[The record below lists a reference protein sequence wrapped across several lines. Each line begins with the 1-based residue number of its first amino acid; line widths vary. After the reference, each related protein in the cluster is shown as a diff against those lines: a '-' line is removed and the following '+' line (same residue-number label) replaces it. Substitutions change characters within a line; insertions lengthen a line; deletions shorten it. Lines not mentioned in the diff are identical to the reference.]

1 MRSTKR
7 FTLLICSFLIGI
19 GSLMIL
25 DGAASASAN
34 STLTLHTGFQNITLI
49 GPATPLSSPEDG
61 GPVFPTTSTVTITF
75 KYGTQVVGTKS
86 YTHTTQSN
94 FNMIINDWVP
104 ANYKFDL
111 NNISNDTDTSQLWV
125 EGSDV
130 RIWTSVFDQ
139 HMTINVLPVAP
150 QETTITVQYMDEN
163 NQPLSGVVSKSISQT
178 VGSQYNVSGSIYKP
192 SIPGY
197 TLDLTKL
204 PGNAAGIVGSDPIT
218 VTYVYKKNP
227 EVAKPVTVKYVD
239 ENSQQIAADKTVNG
253 NVFDHYNVSVPP
265 YKLDE
270 ITKDNQIYMLDPDR
284 LPTNVAGT
292 LSANSIT
299 VTYVYKRV
307 RTIGDY
313 SNVIINYLDKATQKP
328 IRPSRTITGIIN
340 DPYAANGKYQLQTIV
355 YNGNTYD
362 LSTDMLP
369 QNASGHFTGKTQF
382 VNYFYS
388 VRQTPTPPTP
398 PTPINPIIPTPT
410 PKPAAN
416 NGNVAKKGTVV
427 YAIKPIYL
435 YKNSTFVS
443 RQRLVKYLNK
453 PRIYRPMFVVT
464 GYARSTDGLLRY
476 HVRDVNH
483 LSKTDTKTG
492 YITANNRYVRPVYY
506 AGQHKFITVLNPRG
520 VNAYRQ
526 NNLTGKFNHFKQ
538 GTQLKVSGIIKHNLT
553 TRFILLNGKYITANR
568 KLVIEDRHS
577 LVKAVKAKVRI
588 NRYNNVNL
596 GAKNGHFKKGAIIKV
611 HQFNY
616 SWGDDF
622 NKRSALRYRV
632 AGGYITGNTQF
643 IKLIK

>member
-1 MRSTKR
+1 MRSTKL

-150 QETTITVQYMDEN
+150 QETTITVQYVDEN

-218 VTYVYKKNP
+218 VTYMYKKNP

-492 YITANNRYVRPVYY
+492 YITAN
-506 AGQHKFITVLNPRG
+506 
-520 VNAYRQ
+520 
-526 NNLTGKFNHFKQ
+526 
-538 GTQLKVSGIIKHNLT
+538 
-553 TRFILLNGKYITANR
+553 R

-611 HQFNY
+611 HQFDY

>member
-1 MRSTKR
+1 MRSTKL

-150 QETTITVQYMDEN
+150 QETTITVQYVDEN

-492 YITANNRYVRPVYY
+492 YITAN
-506 AGQHKFITVLNPRG
+506 
-520 VNAYRQ
+520 
-526 NNLTGKFNHFKQ
+526 
-538 GTQLKVSGIIKHNLT
+538 
-553 TRFILLNGKYITANR
+553 R

-611 HQFNY
+611 HQFDY

>member
-1 MRSTKR
+1 MRSTKL

-150 QETTITVQYMDEN
+150 QETTITVQYVDEN

-410 PKPAAN
+410 PTPTPTPKPAAN

-476 HVRDVNH
+476 HIRDVNH

-492 YITANNRYVRPVYY
+492 
-506 AGQHKFITVLNPRG
+506 
-520 VNAYRQ
+520 
-526 NNLTGKFNHFKQ
+526 
-538 GTQLKVSGIIKHNLT
+538 
-553 TRFILLNGKYITANR
+553 YITANR

-611 HQFNY
+611 HQFDY

>member
-253 NVFDHYNVSVPP
+253 NVFDHYNVSGER
-265 YKLDE
+265 K
-270 ITKDNQIYMLDPDR
+270 I
-284 LPTNVAGT
+284 
-292 LSANSIT
+292 SC
-299 VTYVYKRV
+299 
-307 RTIGDY
+307 
-313 SNVIINYLDKATQKP
+313 
-328 IRPSRTITGIIN
+328 
-340 DPYAANGKYQLQTIV
+340 
-355 YNGNTYD
+355 
-362 LSTDMLP
+362 
-369 QNASGHFTGKTQF
+369 
-382 VNYFYS
+382 
-388 VRQTPTPPTP
+388 
-398 PTPINPIIPTPT
+398 
-410 PKPAAN
+410 
-416 NGNVAKKGTVV
+416 
-427 YAIKPIYL
+427 
-435 YKNSTFVS
+435 
-443 RQRLVKYLNK
+443 
-453 PRIYRPMFVVT
+453 
-464 GYARSTDGLLRY
+464 
-476 HVRDVNH
+476 
-483 LSKTDTKTG
+483 
-492 YITANNRYVRPVYY
+492 
-506 AGQHKFITVLNPRG
+506 
-520 VNAYRQ
+520 VNA
-526 NNLTGKFNHFKQ
+526 
-538 GTQLKVSGIIKHNLT
+538 
-553 TRFILLNGKYITANR
+553 
-568 KLVIEDRHS
+568 
-577 LVKAVKAKVRI
+577 
-588 NRYNNVNL
+588 
-596 GAKNGHFKKGAIIKV
+596 
-611 HQFNY
+611 
-616 SWGDDF
+616 
-622 NKRSALRYRV
+622 
-632 AGGYITGNTQF
+632 
-643 IKLIK
+643 